1 MPITVKSSIKYLAIP
16 LIFIS
21 GMLLIYLAAYYYL
34 KEEPSQIT
42 IAPEENQQESAE
54 TKKIDYPAPEFDL
67 QNLNGENVKLSDFKG
82 KIIVL
87 NFWTTWNPAAQ
98 DQVVIL
104 DSYFQDIK
112 AKENIALLTVNNL
125 ENKSAVLNFISR
137 GGYALPVLLD
147 KDGKVGELYGISS
160 LPETFFIDPEGM
172 VKEIFSG
179 VLNKEEVQNKI
190 EGLYTK

>member
-1 MPITVKSSIKYLAIP
+1 MPLTAKSSIKYLAIP

-34 KEEPSQIT
+34 KEEPSQII
-42 IAPEENQQESAE
+42 IAPEENQQEPAE
-54 TKKIDYPAPEFDL
+54 IKKIDYPAPEFEL

-82 KIIVL
+82 KIIIL

-112 AKENIALLTVNNL
+112 GKENITLLTVNNL

-137 GGYALPVLLD
+137 GEYALPVLLD
-147 KDGKVGELYGISS
+147 KDGKIGELYGINS
-160 LPETFFIDPEGM
+160 LPETFFIDQQGV

-179 VLNKEEVQNKI
+179 VLSKEEVQSKV